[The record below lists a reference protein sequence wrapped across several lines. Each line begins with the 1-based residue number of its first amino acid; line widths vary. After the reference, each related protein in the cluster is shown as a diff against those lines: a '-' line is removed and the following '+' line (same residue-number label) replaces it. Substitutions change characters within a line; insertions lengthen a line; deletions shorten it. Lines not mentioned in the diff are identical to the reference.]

1 MPGISG
7 VDLAIQIKTECP
19 ECKILLFSGQT
30 TTQNLLKDARSQGY
44 TFQLL
49 HKPVNP
55 SVVLLNIEAFAVENS
70 LAVRRKA
77 PALSVSP
84 RTLLMPRRTGTSWFI
99 DSQERE

>member
-99 DSQERE
+99 DSQEGK